1 MSLTYKQAIDIYN
14 NVRKSNYE
22 KPKIQVLVSVVPK
35 EYQESLHECI
45 TRCYVIMKL
54 YNSTHLINV
63 EAFNYFCSETK
74 KLLLSSFNHDG
85 KEWIYF
91 TPTVHAILEHS
102 GELIEAN
109 SCKGLGAYTESGL
122 ECSNKVLRLIRIAL
136 SRKTNQIDNLNDCIC
151 RMWIRSDIQV
161 RKAIPNKQCLKKS
174 EASSTT
180 SFRFQGQLPLV
191 SLGDF
196 YIRDLFSE

>member
-1 MSLTYKQAIDIYN
+1 MDIFYTYSACN
-14 NVRKSNYE
+14 T
-22 KPKIQVLVSVVPK
+22 L
-35 EYQESLHECI
+35 
-45 TRCYVIMKL
+45 
-54 YNSTHLINV
+54 
-63 EAFNYFCSETK
+63 AF
-74 KLLLSSFNHDG
+74 
-85 KEWIYF
+85 
-91 TPTVHAILEHS
+91 S

-109 SCKGLGAYTESGL
+109 SCKGLGAYTEFGL

-180 SFRFQGQLPLV
+180 SIRFQGQLPLV
-191 SLGDF
+191 SLADY
-196 YIRDLFSE
+196 YIRDLVSE